1 MSKQFERLYNA
12 WVLEFR
18 ERYLRWADPKA
29 RPWEQTCRQCDG
41 KCGTPD
47 DKMVLCDHC
56 DAMYGLHCLRP
67 RLLKAPKGIWHCP
80 DCAPK
85 MTGIKAPRMLSAL
98 AENAARRRVELGGTP
113 KKKITERLF
122 LVKWA
127 GLSYEFCTWERQED
141 INDDTLIAEFRGM
154 STKSPDEP
162 TLTEDDVEKTLASAR
177 HLTVDNA
184 GGSNDIPRLRFQLYS
199 QVRAFQFLKFGRVI
213 PKNLAVEC
221 GLKTKAFYD
230 SGNDGQVTDAVLGK
244 MNDKGQSAH
253 VHGQCDDPSS
263 IFKMIPE
270 LPPLFTGEYDAI
282 VPVTSKGLLMNVG
295 EVHKA
300 VAFLGYRQ
308 LPDGSKGPAEKAN
321 LIKSVGDKI
330 IAVDGVSAV
339 STDVY
344 HVINS
349 LYNSDIN

>member
-1 MSKQFERLYNA
+1 MSKQFERLFNA

-29 RPWEQTCRQCDG
+29 RPWEQSCRLCDG

-56 DAMYGLHCLRP
+56 DAMYGIHCLRP
-67 RLLKAPKGIWHCP
+67 RLSKPPSGIWHCP
-80 DCAPK
+80 ECAPK
-85 MTGIKAPRMLSAL
+85 IKSSKGPRMLSAL

-127 GLSYEFCTWERQED
+127 GLSYEYCTWEKQED
-141 INDDTLIAEFRGM
+141 INDDSLIAEFRGM

-162 TLTEDDVEKTLASAR
+162 ALTDDDVEKTLATVK
-177 HLTVDNA
+177 HLTIDNA
-184 GGSNDIPRLRFQLYS
+184 GGANDIPCLRFQLYS
-199 QVRAFQFLKFGRVI
+199 QVRTFHFLKFGRDA
-213 PKNLAVEC
+213 PENLCVEC
-221 GLKTKAFYD
+221 GPISKGFRE
-230 SGNDGQVTDAVLGK
+230 SRSNDVTVKETEEDENVEGK
-244 MNDKGQSAH
+244 DDKLFMRQNFPH
-253 VHGQCDDPSS
+253 
-263 IFKMIPE
+263 
-270 LPPLFTGEYDAI
+270 LPPPFVGEYDAI
-282 VPVTSKGLLMNVG
+282 VPVTSKGLLLNVG

-308 LPDGSKGPAEKAN
+308 FPDGSKGPAEIAN
-321 LIKSVGDKI
+321 LVKSVGDKI

-339 STDVY
+339 S
-344 HVINS
+344 
-349 LYNSDIN
+349 

>member
-41 KCGTPD
+41 KCGTQD

-67 RLLKAPKGIWHCP
+67 PLSKLPAGIWHCP

-85 MTGIKAPRMLSAL
+85 MTGSKAPRMLSAV

-127 GLSYEFCTWERQED
+127 GLGYEYCTWEKQED

-162 TLTEDDVEKTLASAR
+162 TLTEDDIEKTLASVK
-177 HLTVDNA
+177 HITIDNA
-184 GGSNDIPRLRFQLYS
+184 GGSNVIPRLRFQLYS
-199 QVRAFQFLKFGRVI
+199 QVRAFHFLKFGHGI
-213 PKNLAVEC
+213 PEKLCVEC
-221 GLKTKAFYD
+221 GPQSKALHESD
-230 SGNDGQVTDAVLGK
+230 TNVKSNGK
-244 MNDKGQSAH
+244 ETEQDEGTNIKVSDP
-253 VHGQCDDPSS
+253 VHEQIDERLFISQNFPQ
-263 IFKMIPE
+263 
-270 LPPLFTGEYDAI
+270 LPPPFVGEYDAI
-282 VPVTSKGLLMNVG
+282 IPVTSKGLLLNVG
-295 EVHKA
+295 EFHKA

-308 LPDGSKGPAEKAN
+308 FPDGTKGPAEVAN
-321 LIKSVGDKI
+321 LIKSTGDKI

-339 STDVY
+339 SKNYY
-344 HVINS
+344 HSIDS
-349 LYNSDIN
+349 S